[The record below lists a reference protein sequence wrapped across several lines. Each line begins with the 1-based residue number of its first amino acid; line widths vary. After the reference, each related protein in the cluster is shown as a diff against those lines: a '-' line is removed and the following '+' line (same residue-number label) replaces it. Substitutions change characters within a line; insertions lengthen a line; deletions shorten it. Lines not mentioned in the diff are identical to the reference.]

1 MKMIV
6 RDYPNLVRDS
16 QSKAIISEDVNG
28 YQSYIKE
35 RSIRAT
41 MSTVTEDVDSLKKD
55 IMEIKNLLEILVDN
69 SKHK

>member
-1 MKMIV
+1 MKMTV

-35 RSIRAT
+35 RNIRAT

>member
-1 MKMIV
+1 MTV

-16 QSKAIISEDVNG
+16 QSKAIISEDVSG

-35 RSIRAT
+35 RNIRAT

>member
-35 RSIRAT
+35 RNIRAT